1 MHYYEIFILYVSA
14 HIITTMVHQ
23 KLCTFQDFHQ
33 ASETMTSSFIH
44 IMSLFLMLKS
54 LGRADLYKFAAKPKA
69 RGAKDY

>member
-1 MHYYEIFILYVSA
+1 MKYLYCMSQ
-14 HIITTMVHQ
+14 HLSQLPWYNQ

-54 LGRADLYKFAAKPKA
+54 LDRAYLYKFAAKPKA